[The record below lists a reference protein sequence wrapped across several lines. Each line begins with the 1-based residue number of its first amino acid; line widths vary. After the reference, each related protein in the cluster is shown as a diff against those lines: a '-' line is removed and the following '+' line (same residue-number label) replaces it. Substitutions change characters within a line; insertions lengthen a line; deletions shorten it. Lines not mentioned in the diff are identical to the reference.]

1 MDLPKARRV
10 IYYILRVFHMTINN
24 VMAIPAYISWFII
37 LTPLRK
43 FWPNIYWQLERVL
56 FKALLSFVVM
66 WTNSGG
72 YRSMY

>member
-1 MDLPKARRV
+1 MEKSV
-10 IYYILRVFHMTINN
+10 MKKVVYYVLRVLHMTVNN
-24 VMAIPAYISWFII
+24 VMAIPAYIAWYIV

-43 FWPNIYWQLERVL
+43 WFPNIYWQLERVL

-72 YRSMY
+72 YRSK